1 VFESSV
7 RKNKEIIIVNGH
19 KRKPEVVAGAFIYL
33 AAKKTSEKVTLK
45 SIKEVAGINHESLQK
60 ILTMLISMT

>member
-1 VFESSV
+1 MFEYST
-7 RKNKEIIIVNGH
+7 RKKKIIDVVVNGH

-45 SIKEVAGINHESLQK
+45 SIKKVGCINHESLQK
-60 ILTMLISMT
+60 VLRLLL